1 MHENKEPDYE
11 NFLKDDIDT
20 LHRTSLE
27 SAYERD
33 KGMLFTGGA
42 CYAWIEGD
50 TLQQPSIRRK
60 VAREDHF
67 VCVGRMA
74 ALCALQGDFED
85 GDLVV
90 IGDEDPLAE

>member
-1 MHENKEPDYE
+1 
-11 NFLKDDIDT
+11 
-20 LHRTSLE
+20 
-27 SAYERD
+27 
-33 KGMLFTGGA
+33 MLFTGGA
-42 CYAWIEGD
+42 CCTWIEGD